1 MKILDEIKIQDRAL
15 KREKN
20 VEVMQYVRAIIRNDE
35 LDKILKKRSFRDGQ
49 NELWNSHADI
59 DAMTC
64 DEDVVYQVLK
74 AKASQYIED
83 RKNVVL
89 LKKICRELPALKDIN
104 EL

>member
-1 MKILDEIKIQDRAL
+1 MKNLDEIKIQDRAL

-89 LKKICRELPALKDIN
+89 LKKYAESYQR
-104 EL
+104 